1 MLRYLLR
8 RVMLVIPTFIGV
20 TLLSFTLIHMVP
32 GDPIEARAGERG
44 VAPERLE
51 QLRHEFGFDQPMWK
65 QFLDYEVQVARGD
78 LGVSLVTRQP
88 VWTEFL
94 SFFPATIELGLCAIS
109 FAVLIGIPLGMIAAL
124 RRGTGF
130 DFGLMGASVT
140 GASMPIFWWGLMM
153 ILIFSVALG
162 WTPVSGR
169 MSDILFVEPWSGF
182 MLIDCWWSDDAGACR
197 SAASHLIL
205 PTIVLGTIPLAN
217 FARMTRSSMLE

>member
-65 QFLDYEVQVARGD
+65 QFLDYEVQVVRGD

-94 SFFPATIELGLCAIS
+94 AFFPATIELGLCAIS

-124 RRGTGF
+124 RRGP
-130 DFGLMGASVT
+130 GARSST
-140 GASMPIFWWGLMM
+140 YRPDRESTAPCRW
-153 ILIFSVALG
+153 
-162 WTPVSGR
+162 
-169 MSDILFVEPWSGF
+169 
-182 MLIDCWWSDDAGACR
+182 ACR
-197 SAASHLIL
+197 GISPRYAVCARL
-205 PTIVLGTIPLAN
+205 PRLRPA
-217 FARMTRSSMLE
+217 